1 MALSAE
7 DVIRIGNLARLSLTP
22 AEVVELTGQLGKIVG
37 LVEQLA
43 EVDTENVV
51 PMVHAFDLQNC
62 KVSLPNGEVRTI
74 RVCTQC
80 IRSGRIRKAVRAKPF
95 ALPK

>member
-22 AEVVELTGQLGKIVG
+22 AEVVELTDQLGKIVG

-51 PMVHAFDLQNC
+51 PMVHAFDLQN
-62 KVSLPNGEVRTI
+62 VLAPDVQVASLSRDETLQNAPSSDSECF
-74 RVCTQC
+74 RVP
-80 IRSGRIRKAVRAKPF
+80 AV
-95 ALPK
+95 LG

>member
-22 AEVVELTGQLGKIVG
+22 AEVLELAEKLGKIVE

-43 EVDTENVV
+43 EVDTENVE
-51 PMVHAFDLQNC
+51 PMVHAFELQN
-62 KVSLPNGEVRTI
+62 VLAPDVQHTSLS
-74 RVCTQC
+74 RVEALQNAPSSDSECF
-80 IRSGRIRKAVRAKPF
+80 RVPAV
-95 ALPK
+95 LG

>member
-7 DVIRIGNLARLSLTP
+7 DVIRIGNLARLSLIP

-51 PMVHAFDLQNC
+51 PMVHAFELQN
-62 KVSLPNGEVRTI
+62 VLAPDVQVASLSRDEALQNAPSSDSECF
-74 RVCTQC
+74 RVP
-80 IRSGRIRKAVRAKPF
+80 AV
-95 ALPK
+95 LG

>member
-22 AEVVELTGQLGKIVG
+22 AEVVELTDQLGKIVG

-51 PMVHAFDLQNC
+51 PMVHAFELQN
-62 KVSLPNGEVRTI
+62 VLAPDVQVASLSRDEALQNAPSSDSEWF
-74 RVCTQC
+74 RVP
-80 IRSGRIRKAVRAKPF
+80 AV
-95 ALPK
+95 LG

>member
-22 AEVVELTGQLGKIVG
+22 AEVVELTEKLGKIVG
-37 LVEQLA
+37 LVERLA

-51 PMVHAFDLQNC
+51 PMVHAFELQN
-62 KVSLPNGEVRTI
+62 VLAPDVQVASLSRDEVLQNAPSSDSECF
-74 RVCTQC
+74 RVP
-80 IRSGRIRKAVRAKPF
+80 AV
-95 ALPK
+95 LG